1 MSQIKVGSF
10 VVSRLEPGLGR
21 GKVFCA
27 GYQYALVGFVDAKG
41 QRILRRPQLG
51 FVEPAEAPENQA
63 PFDGWS
69 VEADGECKPVPPSP
83 PGAKAKARRGP
94 KPPLVAEWTLEQAM
108 QRFLA
113 HYPEGMSSGRY
124 PHAEREWKIVKHELW
139 QQLLPGSTLRD
150 LARSDPH
157 EAGARLM
164 KVVQTSKK
172 PLLSQTGEIPVL
184 NWALRE
190 GTPARYLTALAD
202 VLEHGQPERSRF
214 EALIEALE
222 GLPTREPGTKLLTW
236 PVLTLV
242 PFLAQPTTHMFL
254 KPKPMK
260 EAARRLGV
268 DLMYDARPSWEVY
281 ERLLTWSH
289 ELLEFLKP
297 HGAKDMIDVATFLW
311 VVVQ

>member
-10 VVSRLEPGLGR
+10 VVSRLEPGLGP

-69 VEADGECKPVPPSP
+69 VEADGECKPAPSP
-83 PGAKAKARRGP
+83 PDP
-94 KPPLVAEWTLEQAM
+94 PPPLWTFEQAL

-150 LARSDPH
+150 LARTDPH
-157 EAGARLM
+157 EAGTRIM

-172 PLLSQTGEIPVL
+172 PLLSQKRDLPVL
-184 NWALRE
+184 SLALRE
-190 GTPARYLTALAD
+190 GSPARYLTALAD
-202 VLEHGQPERSRF
+202 VLEHGQPECGR
-214 EALIEALE
+214 
-222 GLPTREPGTKLLTW
+222 
-236 PVLTLV
+236 
-242 PFLAQPTTHMFL
+242 
-254 KPKPMK
+254 
-260 EAARRLGV
+260 
-268 DLMYDARPSWEVY
+268 
-281 ERLLTWSH
+281 
-289 ELLEFLKP
+289 
-297 HGAKDMIDVATFLW
+297 
-311 VVVQ
+311 